1 MTRGISVVVLTY
13 NSAELIEDHLVRLV
27 SECNQFEEIEIIVKD
42 GCSIDNTL
50 EKLEKF
56 QNDVL
61 IVSKKDTG
69 IYDALNQA
77 TALASNEFI
86 ALAHLGDQ
94 LIVENMMSL
103 YYSLNE
109 FSGHDIVC
117 GSADIIFSSRKNH
130 VKACSDPKT

>member
-1 MTRGISVVVLTY
+1 MYDAKNMQIILWKYIHDKGHICCCLTY

-61 IVSKKDTG
+61 IVSDTG

-77 TALASNEFI
+77 TALI
-86 ALAHLGDQ
+86 
-94 LIVENMMSL
+94 
-103 YYSLNE
+103 
-109 FSGHDIVC
+109 
-117 GSADIIFSSRKNH
+117 K
-130 VKACSDPKT
+130 